1 MQADDL
7 PPQNQSYLHWYYSSL
22 GMPTFLLI
30 VGATLLAMVVI
41 VLLFMRGRGPAVPS
55 AILFVLPL
63 PLLIGVVCFLGGS
76 ITYLFEL
83 GEAGDQRASPT
94 MFSYGLV
101 SMLQASSCFCPLL
114 MLSLPLLMALGF
126 RANRP
131 KV

>member
-1 MQADDL
+1 MHEDDF
-7 PPQNQSYLHWYYSSL
+7 PRPQSYIGWYFSSL
-22 GMPTFLLI
+22 GMPTLLLI

-63 PLLIGVVCFLGGS
+63 PLIIGLVCFLGGS
-76 ITYLFEL
+76 ITYLSQL
-83 GEAGDQRASPT
+83 AEAGDQPAAPT
-94 MFSYGLV
+94 MLSYGLI
-101 SMLQASSCFCPLL
+101 SMMQASSCFCPLL
-114 MLSLPLLMALGF
+114 MLSLVLLMVLGF